1 MDRGRCGWWLG
12 CVLAIAFAARIA
24 AAFAIDARVPPG
36 ETDLIAGDASGY
48 WDLASDL
55 AEGRKYAIYTPPR
68 QVLRMPGFPA
78 LLAVSFLAFGKSP
91 IAARLLLAVIG
102 ALGCYLVFVLG
113 RRLFDDR
120 TALIGAAITAVT
132 PTFVAFSPLFLSETV
147 FAVTLVASLIPAA
160 SLLKGFADPKT
171 PSSDLICH
179 ATTCGALIGL
189 ACYMRP
195 SWLLWAPFVA
205 FCAILAGLS
214 LIHI

>member
-120 TALIGAAITAVT
+120 TALIGA
-132 PTFVAFSPLFLSETV
+132 
-147 FAVTLVASLIPAA
+147 
-160 SLLKGFADPKT
+160 
-171 PSSDLICH
+171 
-179 ATTCGALIGL
+179 
-189 ACYMRP
+189 
-195 SWLLWAPFVA
+195 
-205 FCAILAGLS
+205 
-214 LIHI
+214 